1 MELIPL
7 KIKLDLE
14 EFLAGES
21 FISRMHDQGYILT
34 RCMFDMLLNLA
45 TAEKSKVVLHAACGK
60 EVEMITILQDLVL

>member
-21 FISRMHDQGYILT
+21 FISRMSRDI
-34 RCMFDMLLNLA
+34 
-45 TAEKSKVVLHAACGK
+45 S
-60 EVEMITILQDLVL
+60 